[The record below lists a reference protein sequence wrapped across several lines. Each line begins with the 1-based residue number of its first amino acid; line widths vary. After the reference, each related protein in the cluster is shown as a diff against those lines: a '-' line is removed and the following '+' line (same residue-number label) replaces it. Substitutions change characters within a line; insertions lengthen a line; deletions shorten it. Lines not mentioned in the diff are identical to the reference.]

1 MYSAQKRYEALS
13 ITSRIEGASPHELV
27 VILYEE
33 LLRSLDVARSALVG
47 GKADAFRS
55 GRERSISILIA
66 LEASLDLDQGGDL
79 AALLGG
85 IYGSMRREL
94 ASFGAGNPPE
104 KLEALRSGIAELL
117 DAWTRI
123 GARQAA

>member
-33 LLRSLDVARSALVG
+33 LLRSLDVARSALVA
-47 GKADAFRS
+47 GKEDRFRS
-55 GRERSISILIA
+55 GRERSVSILIA
-66 LEASLDLDQGGDL
+66 LEASLDFDQGGEL

-85 IYGSMRREL
+85 IYRSMRKEL
-94 ASFGAGNPPE
+94 ASFGAGNSPG
-104 KLEALRSGIAELL
+104 KLEVLRSGIAELL

>member
-1 MYSAQKRYEALS
+1 MYSANKRYEALS

-33 LLRSLDVARSALVG
+33 LLRSLDVARSALVA
-47 GKADAFRS
+47 GKPDAFRS

-66 LEASLDLDQGGDL
+66 LEASLDFDQGGDL

-85 IYGSMRREL
+85 IYGSMRKEL
-94 ASFGAGNPPE
+94 ASLGAGNPPE
-104 KLEALRSGIAELL
+104 RLETLRGGIAELL
-117 DAWTRI
+117 EAWTRI

>member
-1 MYSAQKRYEALS
+1 MYLAQKRYEALS

-33 LLRSLDVARSALVG
+33 LLRSLDVARSALVL
-47 GKADAFRS
+47 GKADALRS
-55 GRERSISILIA
+55 GRNRSISILIA
-66 LEASLDLDQGGDL
+66 LEASLDFEQGGDL

-85 IYGSMRREL
+85 IYRSMRKDL
-94 ASFGAGNPPE
+94 ASSGAADSPE

-123 GARQAA
+123 GARRAA

>member
-1 MYSAQKRYEALS
+1 MHLAQKRYEALS

-33 LLRSLDVARSALVG
+33 LLRSLDVARSALVL

-55 GRERSISILIA
+55 GRERSMSILIA
-66 LEASLDLDQGGDL
+66 LEASLDIEQGGDL

-85 IYGSMRREL
+85 IYRSMRREL
-94 ASFGAGNPPE
+94 ASFGAGGSPE

-117 DAWTRI
+117 EAWTKI
-123 GARQAA
+123 GVRQAA